1 MSLRP
6 DAVSRPGTTKPRR
19 GLSLS
24 LSLGRLARPADV
36 AQLVAHPTCN
46 RAVRGSSPL
55 VGSTTRPGPL
65 RIHGSTHPRDCRAP
79 SADDGGTV
87 LPTRTRGPDR
97 LGQVTD
103 DDRRSPDGGTSTPTP
118 LAHLPGRWHNH
129 LGGDTGWSV
138 GTLQMPSC
146 RRGTAGRLG
155 R

>member
-55 VGSTTRPGPL
+55 VGSTTRPDPL

-79 SADDGGTV
+79 SPDRGPV
-87 LPTRTRGPDR
+87 LPTWTRGPNR
-97 LGQVTD
+97 LGQVKT
-103 DDRRSPDGGTSTPTP
+103 DDRRSPDGGS
-118 LAHLPGRWHNH
+118 
-129 LGGDTGWSV
+129 
-138 GTLQMPSC
+138 
-146 RRGTAGRLG
+146 
-155 R
+155 